1 MDFIARLLNSL
12 SDRVRAMTPGARVVA
27 GVLFVAIVASVF
39 YLANHPSTR
48 SEVMLFGGEPISPR
62 ELEAME
68 AAFGKAGLKE
78 AVVEG
83 NRIRVPRGKQA
94 DYMGA
99 LADAGALPHHLLDSL
114 KKSWE
119 TGGLLMDRRT
129 REGLHKANMQE
140 LLGKIVS
147 KMQGVEWAA
156 VLYNEEPPRG
166 LDSKRQVTV
175 SVNVQPLGNQ
185 LLSAKQVE
193 MIRLAVAP
201 PLGAKPE
208 DVAVVDYN
216 GASYPAG
223 AAVGTGHDRYLA
235 TKLQYEQEYT
245 ENISRA
251 MAQFVTGAV
260 VTVNVELHRELDE
273 IENSMTVDPPNAAV
287 SQSADALAI
296 DEQSD
301 SDGAAAGDANVPA
314 MIGQAVFGSPTDD
327 PAKTVARQKVSYRS
341 RQVRRVGL
349 TPKSVTVSVAVPSS
363 YFENV
368 LRERQR
374 GAADDADM
382 TLAEIESEECKK
394 IQRHVMLAV
403 PWPEEQKQK
412 SEQYVAVTKFQH
424 FPQPT
429 VEAPT
434 ATDRALAFV
443 EQNGAAIGVGFLG
456 LVGLL
461 VVRSMFKPLP
471 ARVEPATETTPA
483 AIDTDA
489 LAEDVLEINDPAVPL
504 RRRDRPT
511 LREELS
517 DLVRD
522 DPDAAAKVLRS
533 WIGSAN

>member
-1 MDFIARLLNSL
+1 
-12 SDRVRAMTPGARVVA
+12 
-27 GVLFVAIVASVF
+27 
-39 YLANHPSTR
+39 
-48 SEVMLFGGEPISPR
+48 
-62 ELEAME
+62 AME

-235 TKLQYEQEYT
+235 TKLKYEQE
-245 ENISRA
+245 
-251 MAQFVTGAV
+251 
-260 VTVNVELHRELDE
+260 
-273 IENSMTVDPPNAAV
+273 
-287 SQSADALAI
+287 
-296 DEQSD
+296 
-301 SDGAAAGDANVPA
+301 
-314 MIGQAVFGSPTDD
+314 
-327 PAKTVARQKVSYRS
+327 
-341 RQVRRVGL
+341 
-349 TPKSVTVSVAVPSS
+349 
-363 YFENV
+363 
-368 LRERQR
+368 
-374 GAADDADM
+374 
-382 TLAEIESEECKK
+382 
-394 IQRHVMLAV
+394 
-403 PWPEEQKQK
+403 
-412 SEQYVAVTKFQH
+412 
-424 FPQPT
+424 
-429 VEAPT
+429 
-434 ATDRALAFV
+434 
-443 EQNGAAIGVGFLG
+443 
-456 LVGLL
+456 
-461 VVRSMFKPLP
+461 
-471 ARVEPATETTPA
+471 
-483 AIDTDA
+483 
-489 LAEDVLEINDPAVPL
+489 
-504 RRRDRPT
+504 
-511 LREELS
+511 
-517 DLVRD
+517 
-522 DPDAAAKVLRS
+522 
-533 WIGSAN
+533 